1 MKHLYLLFLLI
12 PFFNF
17 GQQQIGQTIDYSGRS
32 ISISENGQ
40 IVAVGNYINEVNG
53 VSQVGSARVYK
64 YINGNWTQVGQDLN
78 GMGLNS
84 AFGSVVSLSANG
96 KTLATIEKVPNL
108 NTTNTKIT
116 VYKEFA
122 GNWNQNGQSIY
133 TSALNFPP
141 TNKPI
146 SLSAD
151 GNRLAIGE
159 STDNA
164 NINYEGRVRIFE
176 NTTGSWIQLGT
187 DIVGKAPADK
197 SGTTV
202 AMHPTKNIVAFVSN
216 PYYTNTEYVSV
227 YSLNA
232 SGNWVQ
238 LGTDFH
244 IPEDPIQSQLNGYL
258 GASISLASNGNDII
272 LAIGCPRASN
282 NSSIKSMGIAQVY
295 KYNTNTNV
303 WTQIGA
309 DITSPAYLG
318 YFGNAVSLSSN
329 GKRLAVRDNNAILIT
344 GKGNDGFVQ
353 VYENV
358 SGNWNQIATTITST
372 AADERLETCDMDLSS
387 DGNTI
392 ALGLKNLTNPTSFH
406 VRVYDLTKAAS
417 LNEYVSN
424 NFKIFPNP
432 ATNILNITLED
443 DLVLER
449 ADIYNN
455 LGQIIKTSST
465 PILDISDISS
475 GMYFV
480 EVTTN
485 HGKATKKL
493 IIN

>member
-1 MKHLYLLFLLI
+1 MKHIYLSFLLI
-12 PFFNF
+12 PFLNF
-17 GQQQIGQTIDYSGRS
+17 GQQQIGQTINYSGRS

-40 IVAVGNYINEVNG
+40 TVALGNYINEVNG
-53 VSQVGSARVYK
+53 VPQVGSARVYK
-64 YINGNWTQVGQDLN
+64 YVNGNWAQVGQNLN
-78 GMGLNS
+78 GIGLNS
-84 AFGSVVSLSANG
+84 YFGSAVSLSANG
-96 KTLATIEKVPNL
+96 KTLATVGKVPN
-108 NTTNTKIT
+108 TTNSQIT

-122 GNWNQNGQSIY
+122 GTWNQNGQSIY
-133 TSALNFPP
+133 ISGFNWPFS
-141 TNKPI
+141 NKPI

-159 STDNA
+159 PTEST

-176 NTTGSWIQLGT
+176 NTTGSWIQLGS

-202 AMHPTKNIVAFVSN
+202 TLHPTKNIVAFVSN
-216 PYYTNTEYVSV
+216 PFYINTEYVSV

-232 SGNWVQ
+232 SANWVQ

-244 IPEDPIQSQLNGYL
+244 IPIDPIESAQIGSIGT
-258 GASISLASNGNDII
+258 SISLASNGNDII
-272 LAIGCPRASN
+272 LAIGSPKASN
-282 NSSIKSMGIAQVY
+282 NSSIKSIGIAQVY
-295 KYNTNTNV
+295 KYNTNTSV
-303 WTQIGA
+303 WEQIGA
-309 DITSPAYLG
+309 DITSPVYLG
-318 YFGNAVSLSSN
+318 SFGNAVSLSSN
-329 GKRLAVRDNNAILIT
+329 GKRLAVKDNNAMLIT

-353 VYENV
+353 VYENTA
-358 SGNWNQIATTITST
+358 GNWNQIATTITST
-372 AADERLETCDMDLSS
+372 AADERLEGFDMDLSG

-392 ALGLKNLTNPTSFH
+392 ALGLLNKSNPTSF

-432 ATNILNITLED
+432 AKNVLNITLED
-443 DLVLER
+443 NLKLER

-455 LGQIIKTSST
+455 LGQIIRTSYTSVV
-465 PILDISDISS
+465 DISDISS

-493 IIN
+493 IIK

>member
-1 MKHLYLLFLLI
+1 MKHIYLSFLLI
-12 PFFNF
+12 PFLNF
-17 GQQQIGQTIDYSGRS
+17 GQQQIGQTINYSGRS

-40 IVAVGNYINEVNG
+40 IVALGDPNNNVNG
-53 VSQVGSARVYK
+53 IPSVGTARVYRNV
-64 YINGNWTQVGQDLN
+64 NGNWTQVGQDIN
-78 GMGLNS
+78 GLGIS
-84 AFGSVVSLSANG
+84 SDFASVVSLSANG
-96 KTLATIEKVPNL
+96 KTLATIGKVPN
-108 NTTNTKIT
+108 TTNSQIT

-133 TSALNFPP
+133 ISGFNFLS
-141 TNKPI
+141 NKSI

-151 GNRLAIGE
+151 GNRLTIGE

-176 NTTGSWIQLGT
+176 NTTGSWIQLGS

-202 AMHPTKNIVAFVSN
+202 TLHPTKNIVAFVSN
-216 PYYTNTEYVSV
+216 PFYTNTEYVSV

-232 SGNWVQ
+232 SANWVQ

-244 IPEDPIQSQLNGYL
+244 IPIDPIGSAQIGSIGT
-258 GASISLASNGNDII
+258 SISLASNGNDII
-272 LAIGCPRASN
+272 LAIGSPKASN
-282 NSSIKSMGIAQVY
+282 NSSIKSIGIAQVY
-295 KYNTNTNV
+295 KYNTNTSV
-303 WTQIGA
+303 WEQIGA
-309 DITSPAYLG
+309 DITSPVYLG
-318 YFGNAVSLSSN
+318 SFGNAVSLSSN
-329 GKRLAVRDNNAILIT
+329 GKRLAVKDNNAMLIT

-353 VYENV
+353 VYENTA
-358 SGNWNQIATTITST
+358 GNWNQIATTITST
-372 AADERLETCDMDLSS
+372 ATDERLESFDMDLSG
-387 DGNTI
+387 DGDTI
-392 ALGLKNLTNPTSFH
+392 ALGLLNKSNPTSLH

-432 ATNILNITLED
+432 AKNVLNITLED
-443 DLVLER
+443 NLKLER

-455 LGQIIKTSST
+455 LGQIIRTSYTSVV
-465 PILDISDISS
+465 DISDISS

>member
-1 MKHLYLLFLLI
+1 MKYKYLLFLLI

-17 GQQQIGQTIDYSGRS
+17 GQQQIGQTINYSGKS

-40 IVAVGNYINEVNG
+40 TVALGNYDNEVNG
-53 VSQVGSARVYK
+53 LPEVGSARVYK
-64 YINGNWTQVGQDLN
+64 YANGNWTQVGQDLN

-84 AFGSVVSLSANG
+84 CFGSVVSLSANG
-96 KTLATIEKVPNL
+96 KTLATIEKVPN
-108 NTTNTKIT
+108 TTNSKIT

-122 GNWNQNGQSIY
+122 GKWNQNGQSIY
-133 TSALNFPP
+133 IFGINFPFS
-141 TNKPI
+141 NKPI

-159 STDNA
+159 STANA
-164 NINYEGRVRIFE
+164 NINYEGRVRLFE
-176 NTTGSWIQLGT
+176 NTTGSWIQLGA

-202 AMHPTKNIVAFVSN
+202 ALHPTKNIVAFVSN
-216 PYYTNTEYVSV
+216 PFYTNTEYVSV
-227 YSLNA
+227 YSLNT

-244 IPEDPIQSQLNGYL
+244 ISIDPIHSAQIGSIGT
-258 GASISLASNGNDII
+258 SISLASNGNDII
-272 LAIGCPRASN
+272 LAIGSPKASN
-282 NSSIKSMGIAQVY
+282 NSSIKSIGIAQVY

-303 WTQIGA
+303 WIQIGA
-309 DITSPAYLG
+309 DITSPVYLG
-318 YFGNAVSLSSN
+318 SFGNAVSLSSN
-329 GKRLAVRDNNAILIT
+329 GKRLAVRDNNAMLIT

-372 AADERLETCDMDLSS
+372 KTQEKLEGFDMALSR
-387 DGNTI
+387 DGNTV
-392 ALGLKNLTNPTSFH
+392 ALGLLDFSNPNLSSLHT
-406 VRVYDLTKAAS
+406 RVYDLTKAAS

-432 ATNILNITLED
+432 ATNVLNITLED
-443 DLVLER
+443 NLILER

-455 LGQIIKTSST
+455 LGQIIKTSYT
-465 PILDISDISS
+465 PVLNISDISS
-475 GMYFV
+475 GIYFV